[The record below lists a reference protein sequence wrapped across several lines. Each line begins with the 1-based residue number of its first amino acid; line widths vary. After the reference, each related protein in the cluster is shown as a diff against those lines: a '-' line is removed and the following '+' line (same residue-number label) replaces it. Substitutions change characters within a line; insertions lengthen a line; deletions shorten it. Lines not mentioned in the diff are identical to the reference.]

1 MKNMNYRQIKL
12 ASGKVVTLERF
23 EMSFT
28 YDGLLLGRPD
38 KEMNDRI
45 IEDAIKKYNQ
55 NKVLVLTEDAY
66 VSDNRL
72 KPIMFSAELTS
83 QPINDKEEV
92 YDGSYLNVVWFGG
105 DFKNHTIEKML
116 GDLKGFDFDLEA
128 DNYQF

>member
-1 MKNMNYRQIKL
+1 MH
-12 ASGKVVTLERF
+12 
-23 EMSFT
+23 
-28 YDGLLLGRPD
+28 
-38 KEMNDRI
+38 

-83 QPINDKEEV
+83 QPINDNEEV
-92 YDGSYLNVVWFGG
+92 YDGSYLNVIWFGG

-116 GDLKGFDFDLEA
+116 GHLKGFDFDLEA
-128 DNYQF
+128 KNYQF

>member
-1 MKNMNYRQIKL
+1 MNYREIKL
-12 ASGKVVTLERF
+12 NNGKVVTLERF
-23 EMSFT
+23 EITFT
-28 YDGLLLGRPD
+28 YDGLLLGRPN

-55 NKVLVLTEDAY
+55 NKVVVLTDDAY
-66 VSDNRL
+66 VSNDRL
-72 KPIMFSAELTS
+72 KPIMFKAELTS

-105 DFKNHTIEKML
+105 DFKNHTIERIL
-116 GDLKGFDFDLEA
+116 SDLMGFDFDLDA